1 MLFTFDYWFS
11 CKYCKSC
18 KCFNFYNKTTFTNTL
33 KPKRNTMEI
42 KELTRAEEQIMQ
54 VLWQLQKGY
63 VKDVLEVLPEPKP
76 AYNTV
81 STIIRILET
90 KGFVG
95 HTAYGKSHEYH
106 PVISKDQYQNFAT
119 DKLMNGY
126 FDNSVKRMFSYFVK
140 KEKIDLKE
148 ADEIM
153 KLIEKLKEK

>member
-1 MLFTFDYWFS
+1 M
-11 CKYCKSC
+11 
-18 KCFNFYNKTTFTNTL
+18 
-33 KPKRNTMEI
+33 MEI

-54 VLWQLQKGY
+54 VLWQLKKGFA
-63 VKDVLEVLPEPKP
+63 KDVLDVLPEPKP

-106 PVISKDQYQNFAT
+106 PIVSKEQYKNFAA
-119 DKLMNGY
+119 DKLLTGY
-126 FDNSVKRMFSYFVK
+126 FDNSVNRMLSFFVK

-153 KLIEKLKEK
+153 KLIEKLKDK